1 MESIKLGWTAMK
13 KLRIAHISQDVFEK
27 SSSFIQANIEGL
39 DGTVVPFYGG
49 YLPNKMGSGIDLK
62 INFFEKVIFRFQQN
76 ILGLN
81 RSEYALYK
89 SIKQERI
96 DVVFTEYG
104 PAACAIVKVIERLQI
119 PLLIHF
125 HGYDVYHQPTVNKHK
140 GTYSKLISIAT
151 GVIAVS
157 KEMRQELIHWGF
169 PAEKVVYSP
178 CGCHSRFVELPLQS
192 SRSGF
197 LAVGRMVE
205 KKGPLYTIKAFEKA
219 LKKGLDDHLTFIGD
233 GPLLE
238 ECMQYV
244 RQNGLERYIHFLGHQ
259 SHDFVLER
267 MLNARIFLQHSV
279 TSSEGDKEGTP
290 VSVVEAMAVEMPVI
304 STAHAG
310 IQDVVGQGVSGFLVA
325 EKDIDGMADYILKL
339 AKDDALCV
347 KMGSEGRIAVKGNYT
362 DKTHL
367 KTINDFIHQ
376 VMR

>member
-1 MESIKLGWTAMK
+1 MK
-13 KLRIAHISQDVFEK
+13 KLKIAHISPDTFEK
-27 SSSFIQANIEGL
+27 SSSFIQANIQGLEGI
-39 DGTVVPFYGG
+39 VVPFYGG
-49 YLPNKMGSGIDLK
+49 ALPNRSGNGDLLGL
-62 INFFEKVIFRFQQN
+62 NVFERAIYKFRNQV
-76 ILGLN
+76 LGLN
-81 RSEYALYK
+81 RSEYAFYK
-89 SIKQERI
+89 AIRENRI
-96 DVVFTEYG
+96 DIVFTEYG
-104 PAACAIVKVIERLQI
+104 PTACAIARVIERLKI
-119 PLLIHF
+119 PLIIHF
-125 HGYDVYHQPTVNKHK
+125 HGYDVYHQPTLNKYK
-140 GTYSKLISIAT
+140 GTYSKLSSIAT

-178 CGCHSRFVELPLQS
+178 CGCHSRFVELPLPS

-205 KKGPLYTIKAFEKA
+205 KKGPLYTIEAFEKA

-259 SHDFVLER
+259 AHDFVLER

-304 STAHAG
+304 STVHAG

-339 AKDDALCV
+339 AKDDALCA
-347 KMGSEGRIAVKGNYT
+347 KMGHEGRIAVKGNYT
-362 DKTHL
+362 DKSHL